1 MSTSRLP
8 QEEHPL
14 DNLESRKSAKDEF
27 YRFQLRQAKLRC
39 LLEDL
44 HPLHGGECGRQVAGA

>member
-14 DNLESRKSAKDEF
+14 DNLESRKSAQDEF
-27 YRFQLRQAKLRC
+27 YRFQLRQAKL
-39 LLEDL
+39 
-44 HPLHGGECGRQVAGA
+44 QAVAAMNQQHKTGIESGQSS